1 MSEVVTETNA
11 ASLSI
16 GLPNFGDYLPLS
28 EWHRIT
34 EIARAADE
42 AGVGRLVVVDH
53 VTMGN
58 DTSGYQW
65 GRFPTGPDAPW
76 LEPLTVLASIAA
88 VTERVRLATG
98 VLLAGL
104 RGPTVL
110 AKTAATLDVMSQGR
124 LELGVATG
132 WQVAEYEAAGLE
144 WTRRGRLLDDVLDTC
159 RTLWAGDDPDV
170 HCEPRPVQAGGV
182 PWWIAGPLHRRN
194 LHRLVRH
201 GAGWIPIMGAGID
214 DVRTGVAAI
223 RQEFEG
229 SDRQWTGLS
238 VQGSLPVV
246 RNASGAPDLDA
257 TIDQSSDWIEA
268 GATAIHLPMKAFCP
282 DWRDAAEFFNSAV
295 ARFEAR

>member
-1 MSEVVTETNA
+1 MPDSFTA
-11 ASLSI
+11 IAPSLSI

-34 EIARAADE
+34 EIARAADA

-110 AKTAATLDVMSQGR
+110 AKTVATLDVMSQGR

-144 WTRRGRLLDDVLDTC
+144 WIHRGRLLDEALDTC
-159 RTLWAGDDPDV
+159 RKLWAGNDPDV
-170 HCEPRPVQAGGV
+170 HCEPRPVQPGGV

-194 LHRLVRH
+194 LHRLVGH
-201 GAGWIPIMGAGID
+201 GSGWIPIMGAAIE
-214 DVRTGVAAI
+214 DVRTGLQSI
-223 RQEFEG
+223 RQEFDG
-229 SDRQWTGLS
+229 SDRKWTGIA

-246 RNASGAPDLDA
+246 RDSGGRADLAA
-257 TIDQSSDWIEA
+257 TIAQADEWIGA
-268 GATAIHLPMKAFCP
+268 GATAIHLPMRAFCP
-282 DWRDAAEFFNSAV
+282 EWRDAAGFFDSAV
-295 ARFEAR
+295 ALFEGR